1 MKLTPVFIKRCHLV
15 AAVMWVGLAI
25 PSLIW
30 WKDSVLWVI
39 LISIYANIVGHLSGY
54 SAARADCYEG
64 NHLILPGREGNK
76 RESAGLLA
84 LPCLGI

>member
-30 WKDSVLWVI
+30 WKDSVLLWVI

-54 SAARADCYEG
+54 SAARADQAAE
-64 NHLILPGREGNK
+64 
-76 RESAGLLA
+76 ESEDSTSK
-84 LPCLGI
+84 

>member
-54 SAARADCYEG
+54 SAARADQAAE
-64 NHLILPGREGNK
+64 
-76 RESAGLLA
+76 ESEDST
-84 LPCLGI
+84 

>member
-54 SAARADCYEG
+54 SAARADQ
-64 NHLILPGREGNK
+64 GRKRVKIPRQNK
-76 RESAGLLA
+76 RLMIRGVYD
-84 LPCLGI
+84 GY

>member
-54 SAARADCYEG
+54 SAARADQAAE
-64 NHLILPGREGNK
+64 
-76 RESAGLLA
+76 ESEDSTS
-84 LPCLGI
+84 

>member
-1 MKLTPVFIKRCHLV
+1 MKLTPVLIKRCHLV

-54 SAARADCYEG
+54 SAARADQAAE
-64 NHLILPGREGNK
+64 
-76 RESAGLLA
+76 ESEDSTSK
-84 LPCLGI
+84 

>member
-54 SAARADCYEG
+54 SAARAVQAAE
-64 NHLILPGREGNK
+64 
-76 RESAGLLA
+76 ESEDSTSK
-84 LPCLGI
+84 

>member
-39 LISIYANIVGHLSGY
+39 LISIYANIVGHLPGY
-54 SAARADCYEG
+54 SAARADQAAEE
-64 NHLILPGREGNK
+64 NEDSPSK
-76 RESAGLLA
+76 
-84 LPCLGI
+84 

>member
-25 PSLIW
+25 PSLFW

-54 SAARADCYEG
+54 SAARADQAAEE
-64 NHLILPGREGNK
+64 NEDSPSK
-76 RESAGLLA
+76 
-84 LPCLGI
+84 

>member
-25 PSLIW
+25 HSLIW

-54 SAARADCYEG
+54 SAARADQAAE
-64 NHLILPGREGNK
+64 
-76 RESAGLLA
+76 ESEDSTSK
-84 LPCLGI
+84 

>member
-39 LISIYANIVGHLSGY
+39 LVSIYANIVGHLSGY
-54 SAARADCYEG
+54 SAARADQAAEE
-64 NHLILPGREGNK
+64 NEDSPSK
-76 RESAGLLA
+76 
-84 LPCLGI
+84 

>member
-15 AAVMWVGLAI
+15 AAVMWVGMAI

-54 SAARADCYEG
+54 SAARADQAAE
-64 NHLILPGREGNK
+64 
-76 RESAGLLA
+76 ESEDSTSK
-84 LPCLGI
+84 

>member
-25 PSLIW
+25 PSFIW

-54 SAARADCYEG
+54 SAARADQAAEE
-64 NHLILPGREGNK
+64 NEDSPSK
-76 RESAGLLA
+76 
-84 LPCLGI
+84 

>member
-1 MKLTPVFIKRCHLV
+1 MKLMPVFIKRCHLV

-54 SAARADCYEG
+54 SAARADQAAE
-64 NHLILPGREGNK
+64 
-76 RESAGLLA
+76 ESEDSTSK
-84 LPCLGI
+84 

>member
-25 PSLIW
+25 PSLLW

-54 SAARADCYEG
+54 SAARADQAAE
-64 NHLILPGREGNK
+64 
-76 RESAGLLA
+76 ESEDSTSK
-84 LPCLGI
+84 

>member
-54 SAARADCYEG
+54 TQRELTSG
-64 NHLILPGREGNK
+64 GRE
-76 RESAGLLA
+76 
-84 LPCLGI
+84 

>member
-54 SAARADCYEG
+54 SPARADQAAE
-64 NHLILPGREGNK
+64 
-76 RESAGLLA
+76 ESEDSTSK
-84 LPCLGI
+84 

>member
-54 SAARADCYEG
+54 SAARADQAAED
-64 NHLILPGREGNK
+64 NEDSPSK
-76 RESAGLLA
+76 
-84 LPCLGI
+84 

>member
-30 WKDSVLWVI
+30 WKDSDLWVI

-54 SAARADCYEG
+54 SAARADQAAEE
-64 NHLILPGREGNK
+64 NEDSPSK
-76 RESAGLLA
+76 
-84 LPCLGI
+84 

>member
-1 MKLTPVFIKRCHLV
+1 MKFTPVFIKRCHLV

-54 SAARADCYEG
+54 SAARADQAAE
-64 NHLILPGREGNK
+64 
-76 RESAGLLA
+76 ESEDSTSK
-84 LPCLGI
+84 

>member
-15 AAVMWVGLAI
+15 ADVMWVGLAI

-54 SAARADCYEG
+54 SAARADQAAE
-64 NHLILPGREGNK
+64 
-76 RESAGLLA
+76 ESEDSTSK
-84 LPCLGI
+84 

>member
-39 LISIYANIVGHLSGY
+39 LISFYANIVGHLSGY
-54 SAARADCYEG
+54 SAARADQAAE
-64 NHLILPGREGNK
+64 
-76 RESAGLLA
+76 ESEDSTSK
-84 LPCLGI
+84 

>member
-54 SAARADCYEG
+54 SAARADRG
-64 NHLILPGREGNK
+64 GGRE
-76 RESAGLLA
+76 
-84 LPCLGI
+84 

>member
-15 AAVMWVGLAI
+15 AAVMWVGLVI

-54 SAARADCYEG
+54 SAARADQAAEE
-64 NHLILPGREGNK
+64 NEDSPSK
-76 RESAGLLA
+76 
-84 LPCLGI
+84 

>member
-25 PSLIW
+25 PSLSW

-54 SAARADCYEG
+54 SAARADQAAE
-64 NHLILPGREGNK
+64 
-76 RESAGLLA
+76 ESEDSTSK
-84 LPCLGI
+84 

>member
-54 SAARADCYEG
+54 SAARADQAVEE
-64 NHLILPGREGNK
+64 NEDSPSK
-76 RESAGLLA
+76 
-84 LPCLGI
+84 

>member
-15 AAVMWVGLAI
+15 AAVMWVVLAI

-54 SAARADCYEG
+54 SAARADQAAE
-64 NHLILPGREGNK
+64 
-76 RESAGLLA
+76 ESEDSTSK
-84 LPCLGI
+84 

>member
-30 WKDSVLWVI
+30 GKDSVLWVI

-54 SAARADCYEG
+54 SAARADQAAE
-64 NHLILPGREGNK
+64 
-76 RESAGLLA
+76 ESEDSTSK
-84 LPCLGI
+84 

>member
-1 MKLTPVFIKRCHLV
+1 MKLTPVFIKRCLLV

-54 SAARADCYEG
+54 SAARADQAAE
-64 NHLILPGREGNK
+64 
-76 RESAGLLA
+76 ESEDSTSK
-84 LPCLGI
+84 

>member
-15 AAVMWVGLAI
+15 AAVMWVGLTI

-54 SAARADCYEG
+54 SAARADQAAEE
-64 NHLILPGREGNK
+64 NEDSPSK
-76 RESAGLLA
+76 
-84 LPCLGI
+84 

>member
-30 WKDSVLWVI
+30 WKDSVLWAI

-54 SAARADCYEG
+54 SAARADQAAEE
-64 NHLILPGREGNK
+64 NEDSPSK
-76 RESAGLLA
+76 
-84 LPCLGI
+84 

>member
-39 LISIYANIVGHLSGY
+39 LFSIYANIVGHLSGY
-54 SAARADCYEG
+54 SAARADQAAE
-64 NHLILPGREGNK
+64 
-76 RESAGLLA
+76 ESEDSTSK
-84 LPCLGI
+84 

>member
-39 LISIYANIVGHLSGY
+39 LISIYANIVGHLTGY
-54 SAARADCYEG
+54 SAARADQAAE
-64 NHLILPGREGNK
+64 
-76 RESAGLLA
+76 ESEDSTSK
-84 LPCLGI
+84 

>member
-39 LISIYANIVGHLSGY
+39 LISIYANIVGQLSGY
-54 SAARADCYEG
+54 SAARADQAAE
-64 NHLILPGREGNK
+64 
-76 RESAGLLA
+76 ESEDSTSK
-84 LPCLGI
+84 

>member
-30 WKDSVLWVI
+30 CKDSVLWVI

-54 SAARADCYEG
+54 SAARADQAAE
-64 NHLILPGREGNK
+64 
-76 RESAGLLA
+76 ESEDSTSK
-84 LPCLGI
+84 